1 MSELPYLV
9 CVADPDQLV
18 QHIPSP
24 VLNVE
29 KKGPPR
35 KKPKSTPACE
45 QTTMPGAARCGRGV
59 SATVAVQVQVQ
70 RGPGGHAQRWIEQS
84 RTTGERGGKCL
95 RVCIGGDWAQSGF
108 EACTG
113 TRRAHPALDL
123 LIYHRGNP
131 KATGCAIVSSLV
143 AQPACPRPPHSIIC
157 RHRIT
162 GFPQDNRVST
172 GGKRCGRDLLVVV
185 IPETTT

>member
-84 RTTGERGGKCL
+84 RTTGAGIKRAEEKVFGY
-95 RVCIGGDWAQSGF
+95 VSEAIGPNPGLK
-108 EACTG
+108 
-113 TRRAHPALDL
+113 RALAHGEHTQPS
-123 LIYHRGNP
+123 IY
-131 KATGCAIVSSLV
+131 
-143 AQPACPRPPHSIIC
+143 
-157 RHRIT
+157 
-162 GFPQDNRVST
+162 
-172 GGKRCGRDLLVVV
+172 
-185 IPETTT
+185 